1 MRNRAVASRYAQAL
15 LSAAGKA
22 GVLDGT
28 AESFAG
34 VMQVLD
40 AHPDLE
46 RLLTGPQVDEARKK
60 DLLGKAFGGR
70 VEPVLT
76 HFLDLLVEKQRLDAL
91 REIQDEFARLVEV
104 EHGFVRATVT
114 TAVPLPQDLEQ
125 DLAAQLGKLTGRKV
139 KLEKTLD
146 PAVLGGVCVTMGDRV
161 IDGTIR
167 TNLDRLRAQLGRADV
182 R

>member
-1 MRNRAVASRYAQAL
+1 MRNRAVALRYAQAL
-15 LSAAGKA
+15 VNAAKKA
-22 GVLDGT
+22 DVLDGT

-34 VMQVLD
+34 VIQVLD
-40 AHPDLE
+40 AQPQLE
-46 RLLTGPQVDEARKK
+46 KLLTGPQVDEAKKK
-60 DLLGKAFGGR
+60 DLLTKLFDGR
-70 VEPVLT
+70 IEPVLS
-76 HFLDLLVEKQRLDAL
+76 HFLDLLVEKQRTESV
-91 REIQDEFARLVEV
+91 REIQDEFAQLVEV
-104 EHGFVRATVT
+104 EHGFVRAEVT

-139 KLEKTLD
+139 KLQKTLD

-167 TNLDRLRAQLGRADV
+167 TNLERLRSQLGQADV